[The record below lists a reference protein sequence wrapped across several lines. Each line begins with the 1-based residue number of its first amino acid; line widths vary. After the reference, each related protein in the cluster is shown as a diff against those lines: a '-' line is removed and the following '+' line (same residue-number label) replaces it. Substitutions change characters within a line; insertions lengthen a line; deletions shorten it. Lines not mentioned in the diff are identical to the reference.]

1 MAHGV
6 AGIHVDGRGGA
17 RGGARHS
24 GRAEFPEL
32 SPAPQPQLSFAE
44 MDDNQLLAAALE
56 ASRVEPSPTP
66 TPTAAPS
73 AALRPSSPRESWSRA
88 TEGMTAAPSVVQQA
102 LLFLDE
108 AGAGRGARPRRPCIR
123 ARAPRILTTSAVEGT

>member
-1 MAHGV
+1 MSTA
-6 AGIHVDGRGGA
+6 AA
-17 RGGARHS
+17 ELEAELATL
-24 GRAEFPEL
+24 RAEFPEL

-66 TPTAAPS
+66 TAAPS

-102 LLFLDE
+102 LIFLDE
-108 AGAGRGARPRRPCIR
+108 AGAGRGLSA
-123 ARAPRILTTSAVEGT
+123 APVHLRVGSTNPNDICGRG